1 MTVTC
6 TVLRIP
12 KAEADAEPYRTYL
25 DALCSLSQAWADEH
39 VCPSYSPNAAE
50 DFCERAVYAALD
62 GKEIIGYA
70 MGHKT
75 ILTAASSLNAAGET
89 AFVLDELYVRQ
100 SCRGKGVGKALFRFM
115 ENDVRDDVDVIDLI
129 AASCRHADLLRFY
142 IDELG
147 MTFRYAELSK
157 RTKP

>member
-1 MTVTC
+1 MAVTC

-25 DALCSLSQAWADEH
+25 DALCSLSQAWADER

-75 ILTAASSLNAAGET
+75 ILTAASSLNAAG
-89 AFVLDELYVRQ
+89 
-100 SCRGKGVGKALFRFM
+100 VGSSTQLARSSLKNFIIAG
-115 ENDVRDDVDVIDLI
+115 
-129 AASCRHADLLRFY
+129 AASR
-142 IDELG
+142 
-147 MTFRYAELSK
+147 
-157 RTKP
+157 

>member
-1 MTVTC
+1 
-6 TVLRIP
+6 
-12 KAEADAEPYRTYL
+12 
-25 DALCSLSQAWADEH
+25 
-39 VCPSYSPNAAE
+39 
-50 DFCERAVYAALD
+50 VYAALD

-70 MGHKT
+70 MGHLT
-75 ILTAASSLNAAGET
+75 ILTTASSLNAAGET

-147 MTFRYAELSK
+147 MTFRYAGLSK